1 MATPAR
7 IQRQDRDRDRDGPVV
22 CLLVVSVWVLIA
34 DVSKVVRT
42 G

>member
-22 CLLVVSVWVLIA
+22 CLVVSVWVLIA